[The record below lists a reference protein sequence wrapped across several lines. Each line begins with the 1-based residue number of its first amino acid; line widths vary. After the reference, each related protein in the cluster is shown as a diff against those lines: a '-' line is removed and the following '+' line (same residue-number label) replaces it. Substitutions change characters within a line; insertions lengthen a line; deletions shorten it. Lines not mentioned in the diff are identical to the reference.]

1 MAKQLHDWKHLWY
14 QTPCPMAVV
23 DDSGIIRYG
32 NRELLQLFEKKNLDH
47 RSWASFIQAT
57 SSKEHS
63 DLQLIGGE
71 RYRVR
76 YRVLDEPEGWI
87 LYLLERVSTE
97 GHLPLSS
104 SNGLDLDTLIEN
116 SYDCIY
122 ITDHNGIT
130 LHTNSAIERLTG
142 IPKEYYVG
150 KDVRYL
156 EKRGILKKSVT
167 MEVLK
172 TGKTVSTVQA
182 NKQGKVLIIT
192 GNPVFD
198 NEGRVVR
205 VITNIRDVTELNRL
219 RDELDETR
227 KLSERYRKELSEL
240 RKLYLK
246 EEPSIVMNDV
256 AIKQAYHL
264 AMRVAGTDATVLLLG
279 ESGVG
284 KEVFAQMIHKNSSR
298 YESGSFITINCGAI
312 PKELIESELFG
323 YEGGAFTGAR
333 KEGKPGMF
341 ELAENGTLF
350 LDEIGEL
357 PLGMQVKLLRVIQEK
372 KFRRVGGT
380 RSIQVNVRIIAATNR
395 DLKEMVKKGEFRED
409 LYYRISVVPIE
420 IPPLRR
426 RKNDIKPLLI
436 YFLDKF
442 NRKYRKSCYFVQEV
456 FEKLQEYEW
465 PGNVREL
472 ANMVERLVITCPE
485 DAIRPEYI
493 PEIRENRNA
502 ESHGGRSRE
511 IVPEINGEIYNL
523 SDLSRSYQS
532 LNDFISH
539 LEREILAEAYE
550 RFHSSYQVAQHL
562 GISQSTAMR
571 KAYKYGIRERGSY

>member
-1 MAKQLHDWKHLWY
+1 MAEKLHDWKHLWH
-14 QTPCPMAVV
+14 QTPCPMVIV

-32 NRELLQLFEKKNLDH
+32 NRELLQLFQKEKLDH
-47 RSWASFIQAT
+47 QSWTSLIQAT
-57 SSKEHS
+57 SLKEYPE
-63 DLQLIGGE
+63 LQQIGGK

-76 YRVLDEPEGWI
+76 YCALDEPEGWF
-87 LYLLERVSTE
+87 LYLLERVAPE
-97 GHLPLSS
+97 GHPPLPSP
-104 SNGLDLDTLIEN
+104 NGVDLDTLIEN

-167 MEVLK
+167 LEVLK

-205 VITNIRDVTELNRL
+205 VITNIRDVSELNRL

-227 KLSERYRKELSEL
+227 KLSERYRKELYEL

-256 AIKQAYHL
+256 AMQQAYHL

-298 YESGSFITINCGAI
+298 YESGSFITVNCGAI
-312 PKELIESELFG
+312 PEELIESELFG

-341 ELAENGTLF
+341 ELADNGTLF

-357 PLGMQVKLLRVIQEK
+357 PLAMQVKLLRVIQEK
-372 KFRRVGGT
+372 KVRRVGGT
-380 RSIQVNVRIIAATNR
+380 RSFSVNVRIIAATNR

-436 YFLDKF
+436 HFLDKF
-442 NRKYRKSCYFVQEV
+442 NRKYRKSCYFVPEV
-456 FEKLQEYEW
+456 IEKLQEYEW

-472 ANMVERLVITCPE
+472 ANMVERLVITCPDE
-485 DAIRPEYI
+485 AIRPEYI

-502 ESHGGRSRE
+502 EPHDERFRKIE
-511 IVPEINGEIYNL
+511 PEINGKIYKLTSLN
-523 SDLSRSYQS
+523 RSFSS

-571 KAYKYGIRERGSY
+571 KAYKYGIREKGSY